1 MAFSSIRETTGFE
14 IETSQLGAC
23 LKDIYYL
30 PVGAENSTLNLVHLK
45 GPEDYCLPLG
55 HQRLGMPTDDRIG

>member
-30 PVGAENSTLNLVHLK
+30 PVGAENLDIKS
-45 GPEDYCLPLG
+45 GAP
-55 HQRLGMPTDDRIG
+55 